1 MIFNMSSGGGSNAGL
16 NFKVVGGNEAPVSPS
31 ENTIWVNTNTPITKW
46 AMASK
51 NPYAYEVEVDYLNGK
66 ATTAGYFSST
76 GAITAQ
82 NSTKKEVYVEAYIPV
97 KYGHNYTYNYTIA
110 SSKAMWLC
118 IVEYTRDHTFAK
130 RIVPVNDVTGTV
142 QTGKYAPSSSNVVE
156 VRLSWR
162 TFGLDTTVEFKGTE
176 ETADTSTNGAVWIHT
191 AVNSDARFNALK
203 KNDLQVYPVR
213 AKQCVNGSWKELEGH
228 SYQNGAWKQWVPY
241 GALYWYGDLCE
252 EVSGGEWTPK
262 NLKTNSEVG
271 NEFDLPTIT
280 YNFDHLLIDWRIA
293 GWGGGAAK
301 MLNSQDLTD
310 VSLLQLEFEG
320 EVLQNDADL
329 FLSVY
334 TKESNYHSDSVA
346 SIRIIDHAK
355 GSPQLVGR
363 RTVTLDVSALSGAHY
378 IRFFGW
384 DSWSGS
390 NSVIILKVYALRKI
404 YSE

>member
-1 MIFNMSSGGGSNAGL
+1 MIFNTSGGSASGGL
-16 NFKVVGGNEAPVSPS
+16 NFKVVGGNEAPASPS
-31 ENTIWVNTNTPITKW
+31 ENTLWVNTSTPITQW
-46 AMASK
+46 TMSSE
-51 NPYAYEVEVDYLNGK
+51 NPYAYEIDVDYLKGK

-82 NSTKKEVYVEAYIPV
+82 NATNKEVYVEAYIPV

-110 SSKAMWLC
+110 SSKAMWLG
-118 IVEYTRDHTFAK
+118 IVEYSRDHTFAK
-130 RIVPVNDVTGTV
+130 RIVPVNAVTGTV
-142 QTGKYAPSSSNVVE
+142 QTGKYSPSSSNIVE
-156 VRLSWR
+156 VRLAWR
-162 TFGLDTTVEFKGTE
+162 TFGLETTVEFTGVE
-176 ETADTSTNGAVWIHT
+176 EAADTSVNGAVWIHT
-191 AVNSDARFNALK
+191 GLSSDTQFNALK
-203 KNDLQVYPVR
+203 KNELQVYPVR

-228 SYQNGAWKQWVPY
+228 SYQNGAWKPWVPY

-262 NLKTNSEVG
+262 KLKTNSEVG

-301 MLNSQDLTD
+301 MLNPQDLTD

-384 DSWSGS
+384 DSWSSS
-390 NSVIILKVYALRKI
+390 NSSIILKVYALRKI
-404 YSE
+404 YNE